1 MTMRIQTLT
10 LLFVSTISAP
20 LLAQHIE
27 KIDASKAPTVYRPD
41 DLFELAPNQ
50 WHYANH
56 LWQGSDPCTDEQC
69 EAGYTSGDLV
79 LSVEHSKGWVRIMA
93 GFRNCA
99 PVAFSE
105 IETSKSP
112 GRYSRAKVEKQMARV
127 VKGAAKSC
135 NVTAPAVANIDVAS
149 MFPAR
154 KDK

>member
-1 MTMRIQTLT
+1 MRLEKIV
-10 LLFVSTISAP
+10 LLSISMASSP
-20 LLAQHIE
+20 ALAQHIE
-27 KIDASKAPTVYRPD
+27 KIEASRAPSVYRPD

-50 WHYANH
+50 WHYAQH
-56 LWQGSDPCTDEQC
+56 LWEGSAPCSDDQC
-69 EAGYTSGDLV
+69 EAGFTSGDLV

-105 IETSKSP
+105 LETSKSP
-112 GRYSRAKVEKQMARV
+112 GRYSRSKVEKQMSQV

-135 NVTAPAVANIDVAS
+135 KVTAPAVANINVAS